1 MELAMRTKLTEAL
14 QPSYLEVNND
24 SHLHRHHAAMKGN
37 TSPETHFRYGYRFD
51 IEANKRVVV
60 VSERFEGERLAARHR
75 IIYGLLKE
83 EMAQEGGIH
92 ALQLRCKT
100 RAEQERDGLPASKP
114 ETCRNKGV

>member
-1 MELAMRTKLTEAL
+1 MATTANYGPMELAMRTKLTDAL

-37 TSPETHFRYGYRFD
+37 TSPETHF
-51 IEANKRVVV
+51 RVVV

-100 RAEQERDGLPASKP
+100 RAEQDRDGLPSSKP
-114 ETCRNKGV
+114 ETCKNKGT